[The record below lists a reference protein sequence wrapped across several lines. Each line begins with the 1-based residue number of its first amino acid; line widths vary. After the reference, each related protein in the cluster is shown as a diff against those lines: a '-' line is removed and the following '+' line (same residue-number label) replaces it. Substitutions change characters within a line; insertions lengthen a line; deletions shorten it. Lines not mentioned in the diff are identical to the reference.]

1 MLSIGIVGIPIQLE
15 KSHGI
20 LREFFVTGL
29 TDSLRASAKGFIEEN
44 LKREEIQ
51 ATIVDLG
58 ELISEK
64 NYSSENDRLI
74 GIPKTR
80 LDELAQEFEERIK
93 NVDFVV
99 VFGGVHTGA
108 YLLYHLPGRVERFDL
123 HDDDDKLEVPFHTS
137 YLRHASEL
145 KDSLQV
151 LNHSWP
157 DLLDGIL
164 DDEPVNEPPG
174 KIFDIDVDYYTSTEY
189 CKLTE
194 ERIKKHVQRIKSR
207 IEKAKPKVIGFFEF
221 QTLDGS
227 SEGRER
233 LLSLIWEGVKA
244 NITKIP
250 GIHEKLKVV

>member
-1 MLSIGIVGIPIQLE
+1 MLSIGIVGIPITIE

-20 LREFFVTGL
+20 LKEFFVSGL
-29 TDSLRASAKGFIEEN
+29 TNSLRETTKKFIEKN
-44 LKREEIQ
+44 LKKENIQ
-51 ATIVDLG
+51 ATVVDLG
-58 ELISEK
+58 ELMDKKNSFLEEK
-64 NYSSENDRLI
+64 GLI
-74 GIPKTR
+74 GIPKPR
-80 LDELAQEFEERIK
+80 LDELAQELKERIK

-99 VFGGVHTGA
+99 VLGGVHTGA

-123 HDDDDKLEVPFHTS
+123 HDDDNKLGIPFHTS
-137 YLRHASEL
+137 YLRQASEL
-145 KDSLQV
+145 KSSLQI
-151 LNHSWP
+151 LNHGWP

-164 DDEPVNEPPG
+164 DDEPVDEPPG

-207 IEKAKPKVIGFFEF
+207 IKKAKPKVIGFFEF

-244 NITKIP
+244 TVS
-250 GIHEKLKVV
+250 H